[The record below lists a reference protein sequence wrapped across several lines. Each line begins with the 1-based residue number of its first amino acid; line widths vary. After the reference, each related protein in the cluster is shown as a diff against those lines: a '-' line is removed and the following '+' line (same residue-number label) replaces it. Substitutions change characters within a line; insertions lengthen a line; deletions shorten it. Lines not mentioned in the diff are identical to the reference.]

1 MPQYIVITS
10 SIHLNFLLF
19 LKDRLGDM
27 HTNFPIKSPSSRIMT
42 CYLLGNRLKAA
53 LLLYQGSINWEKE
66 VSIEVGFMIQLWYFK
81 NLKHLSADNQQGGK
95 IGISTCMFWGHMRG
109 VYTHKLYVMACMPG
123 CMCGGLY
130 VCMCVRAYVLGCRS
144 DGNFWC

>member
-66 VSIEVGFMIQLWYFK
+66 VNIEVGFMIQL
-81 NLKHLSADNQQGGK
+81 
-95 IGISTCMFWGHMRG
+95 
-109 VYTHKLYVMACMPG
+109 
-123 CMCGGLY
+123 
-130 VCMCVRAYVLGCRS
+130 
-144 DGNFWC
+144 